1 MLANLRTWIVFRLF
15 RRRLRRERGT
25 VLGRGTVFGLRGLH
39 IGRYCYIGPG
49 AYWNAIGKITI
60 KDGVIIGPRS
70 MMWTENHDYR
80 HGETMPYGGPNV
92 LKPITVEEGVWIG
105 ADVKVCPGVTIGRGS
120 VIALG
125 SVVTRDVAPFTL
137 VGGNP
142 ACPIRSREN
151 VEEATRLVEQKA
163 WYMKRKLGEMIE

>member
-1 MLANLRTWIVFRLF
+1 MLANIKVRIAFRLF
-15 RRRLRRERGT
+15 RRKLLRERGT
-25 VLGRGTVFGLRGLH
+25 VLARGTVFALHGLE
-39 IGRYCYIGPG
+39 IGNHCYIGPG
-49 AYWNAIGKITI
+49 AYWNAIGKITL

-80 HGETMPYGGPNV
+80 HSETMPYGGPNI

-105 ADVKVCPGVTIGRGS
+105 ADVKICPGVTIGRGA

-125 SVVTRDVAPFTL
+125 SVVARDVAPFTL

-142 ACPIRSREN
+142 AREIRPREN
-151 VEEATRLVEQKA
+151 MVQAADLIARKA
-163 WYMKRKLGEMIE
+163 WYMKRKLGGKAG